1 MADPGTSL
9 DFPRA
14 GAVGSRT
21 PPSRHHARHAPAR
34 PAAPAAAPRP
44 ATDTAP
50 PRPAPDD
57 APAVPVTDTDFAV
70 LIVRGRVGL
79 ATLPSLRE
87 RLRRLPR
94 TPGSLLI
101 VDLSEVTD
109 CCALALG
116 PLVATA
122 RRARSQGGD
131 LRLVQPSPAV
141 LAALQASGLNR
152 LLPVFPGLGSA
163 TGATAVGPP
172 GPPAGAVA

>member
-14 GAVGSRT
+14 GAVGTRV
-21 PPSRHHARHAPAR
+21 PPRHHTRHAPVR
-34 PAAPAAAPRP
+34 TSAPALPPEP
-44 ATDTAP
+44 ATGEVP
-50 PRPAPDD
+50 S
-57 APAVPVTDTDFAV
+57 VPVTDTDFAV
-70 LIVRGRVGL
+70 LIVRGRVDL
-79 ATLPSLRE
+79 ATLPTLRE

-94 TPGSLLI
+94 APGSLLI

-116 PLVATA
+116 PLVAAA
-122 RRARSQGGD
+122 RRARAQGGD

-152 LLPVFPGLGSA
+152 LLPVFSGLDTA
-163 TGATAVGPP
+163 TGTPAAEPP

>member
-14 GAVGSRT
+14 GAVGSRV
-21 PPSRHHARHAPAR
+21 PPTRHHALHPPARRPAPAGPPG
-34 PAAPAAAPRP
+34 PARDGAPAPV
-44 ATDTAP
+44 
-50 PRPAPDD
+50 PDD
-57 APAVPVTDTDFAV
+57 APSVPVTDTDFAV
-70 LIVRGRVGL
+70 LIVRGRVDL
-79 ATLPSLRE
+79 ATLPTLRE

-116 PLVATA
+116 PLVAAA

-141 LAALQASGLNR
+141 SEALQASGLNR
-152 LLPVFPGLGSA
+152 LLPVFAGLDTA
-163 TGATAVGPP
+163 TGTPAAEPP
-172 GPPAGAVA
+172 GPPAGAAA